1 MKKGCTFFCIIKRV
15 RNLCINTNKGI
26 CFYYLWNRKL
36 KLPELMIH
44 PCMLDADWLFVTWLY
59 FLLSA
64 PCEQQFISQAPF
76 WQSMWQ
82 DNNEPG
88 STVNRLQ
95 WEEVFRYLC
104 NQLCSSWTCMSG
116 LLVVNLLNSGVLQI
130 TWRQTCWE
138 VLRVSWPLCGYL
150 RKCSLNKEKFGST
163 ACVRNHGSDGLLGHV
178 YLTNFISCQK
188 FCFGSSVPWCAA
200 VPVALACSYAC

>member
-1 MKKGCTFFCIIKRV
+1 
-15 RNLCINTNKGI
+15 
-26 CFYYLWNRKL
+26 
-36 KLPELMIH
+36 
-44 PCMLDADWLFVTWLY
+44 
-59 FLLSA
+59 
-64 PCEQQFISQAPF
+64 
-76 WQSMWQ
+76 MWQ

-104 NQLCSSWTCMSG
+104 NQLCSSWTCTPG

-130 TWRQTCWE
+130 TWSQMCWE

-188 FCFGSSVPWCAA
+188 FRFGSSVPWCAA
-200 VPVALACSYAC
+200 VPSISMLICVLASLCSFWHSNTESNCNLRCYWKIYLSGCTTSAWQDV